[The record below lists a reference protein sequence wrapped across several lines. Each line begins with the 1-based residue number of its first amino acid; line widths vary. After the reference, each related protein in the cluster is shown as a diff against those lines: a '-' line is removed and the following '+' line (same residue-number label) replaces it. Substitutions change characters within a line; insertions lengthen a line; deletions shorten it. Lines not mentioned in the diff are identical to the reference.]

1 MTVQVMRSGVID
13 APVEAVWHLLRD
25 FNSHDSWHPAVAESH
40 IEAGEAADLVGA
52 VRAFT
57 LRDGSF
63 LREQLISLSDR
74 DRKLTYCI
82 LDSPIP
88 LHGYVAQMQLQPV
101 TDGDGCFLIWESRF
115 SPPSGQTDALVRL
128 VAENI
133 YEAGIA
139 ALQAHFK
146 RSRLADAVRP
156 SASIPSSP
164 QPPATRLASAAPPA
178 AVASRM
184 PRPAYVG
191 GAAGVLQSAA
201 IMVGQY
207 GGPDMLVPEVVAVP
221 PPGPG
226 ELRLQQT
233 MIGVNFIDIY
243 CRRGDFRLLDLPGI
257 PGMEGVGIVSDIG
270 AGVSDIAIG
279 DRVAYAGPPIGAY
292 AAIRNV
298 PADLVVPVPHDLDD
312 RIVAASYLKGA
323 TVDFLLQDIHP
334 VMPGQTILLRAA
346 AGGLGLLLSQAAKT
360 AEAVV
365 IGVVS
370 SAAKA
375 AAARQAGCD
384 HVIVDPATGGGALVP
399 QVMELTTGRGVD
411 VVYDGGGGTTYDE
424 SLACLSLRG
433 HLVSLGQASGAI
445 GARDIDALVVKSITV
460 SRPNF
465 AHYNADPATRRARAG
480 RLFAALRQKQL
491 VPHIARE
498 LPLSAAAEAHRR
510 LEHRDNIGTYLL
522 FP

>member
-1 MTVQVMRSGVID
+1 VTVHVMRSGVIN

-25 FNSHDSWHPAVAESH
+25 FNSHGGWHPAVAESR
-40 IEAGEAADLVGA
+40 IEAGEAPDLVGA

-57 LRDGSF
+57 LRDGHF

-74 DRKLTYCI
+74 NHSLTYCI

-88 LHGYVAQMQLQPV
+88 LHGYVAQMQLRPV
-101 TDGDGCFLIWESRF
+101 TDGDGCFLVWESRF
-115 SPPSGQTDALVRL
+115 SPPSDQADALVRL

-139 ALQAHFK
+139 ALRARFN
-146 RSRLADAVRP
+146 RSRFTDTARS
-156 SASIPSSP
+156 SAAIPSSLR
-164 QPPATRLASAAPPA
+164 PPATRVTSAASPA
-178 AVASRM
+178 PVARGM
-184 PRPAYVG
+184 PQPAYVG
-191 GAAGVLQSAA
+191 GTAGALQSAV

-207 GGPDMLVPEVVAVP
+207 GGPDVMMPEEITVPL
-221 PPGPG
+221 PGPG
-226 ELRLQQT
+226 ELRLRQT

-270 AGVSDIAIG
+270 AGVNDIAIG

-292 AAIRNV
+292 AAIRNL

-334 VMPGQTILLRAA
+334 VTPGQTILLRAA

-360 AEAVV
+360 AGAMV

-370 SAAKA
+370 SDAKA
-375 AAARQAGCD
+375 AAAQQAGCD
-384 HVIVDPATGGGALVP
+384 HVIVDPATGSGALVP
-399 QVMELTTGRGVD
+399 QVMELTAGRGVD
-411 VVYDGGGGTTYDE
+411 VVYDGGGGATYDE
-424 SLACLSLRG
+424 SLACLALRG

-445 GARDIDALVVKSITV
+445 GARDVDALVAKSITV

-465 AHYNADPATRRARAG
+465 AHYNADPVTRRARAS
-480 RLFAALRQKQL
+480 RLFAALRQKRL
-491 VPHIARE
+491 LPHIARE

-522 FP
+522 VP